1 MQKMQAD
8 LNIQYQTS
16 FDLINSK
23 STSTE
28 QKVYLESTLHSRIVM
43 LIEKHKIL
51 QDQMQEVETNI
62 DRWTSQHNTLPSFAV
77 IDGLELD
84 QQDWQVQELVNLLNQ
99 VTSLRYFKEKLMINI
114 YR

>member
-16 FDLINSK
+16 FDIINSK

-28 QKVYLESTLHSRIVM
+28 QKIYLESTLHSRIVK

-51 QDQMQEVETNI
+51 
-62 DRWTSQHNTLPSFAV
+62 
-77 IDGLELD
+77 
-84 QQDWQVQELVNLLNQ
+84 
-99 VTSLRYFKEKLMINI
+99 
-114 YR
+114 